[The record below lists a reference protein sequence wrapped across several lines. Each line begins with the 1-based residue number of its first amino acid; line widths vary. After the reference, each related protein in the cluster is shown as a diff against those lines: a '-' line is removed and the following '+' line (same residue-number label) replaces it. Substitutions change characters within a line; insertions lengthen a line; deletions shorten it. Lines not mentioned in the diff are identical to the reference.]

1 MWQGT
6 HDHRPEAPNA
16 TAQVLGSFP
25 HQVGMGSLL
34 AGFLSFDICLG
45 WHLQALPPRDPVWLW
60 IVSILYTASSS
71 RSAPSATVC
80 CSLWSLGGQDI
91 TALTLLHIS
100 SWGTGLALGASSAS
114 RYSTFEQ
121 SPACSCSLFE
131 VFCVLLMDFQEPCMA
146 AFFLNLVPVS

>member
-100 SWGTGLALGASSAS
+100 SWGAGLALRASSAS

-121 SPACSCSLFE
+121 SPAFSCSLFE

-146 AFFLNLVPVS
+146 AFFLNLVRVS